1 MWNSKSNRRNPLE
14 DQQGFTLIELLL
26 GITVFAIGLLAV
38 AAMQVSAIRGNRLGG
53 EWSRAAALA
62 QMQVEAL
69 KTGDIVSGSL
79 SVNGTYNDPN
89 NPIDGTGNG
98 GGIFNRS
105 WEIQNNTPVPEAQ
118 TIQLTVNWTDIL
130 GQHNVTVSSIIT
142 SDSH

>member
-89 NPIDGTGNG
+89 NPIDETGASGGIYTRTWQVANNTTFSKRVTIRVTWNQGGISHTVSLTTVTKG
-98 GGIFNRS
+98 GGI
-105 WEIQNNTPVPEAQ
+105 
-118 TIQLTVNWTDIL
+118 
-130 GQHNVTVSSIIT
+130 
-142 SDSH
+142 